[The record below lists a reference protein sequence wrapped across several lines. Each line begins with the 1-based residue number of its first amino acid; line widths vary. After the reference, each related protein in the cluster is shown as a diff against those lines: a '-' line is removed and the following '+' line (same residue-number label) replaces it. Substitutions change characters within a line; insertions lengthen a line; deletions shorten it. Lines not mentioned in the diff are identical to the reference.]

1 LRFPL
6 HKKGIKPKEYIKV
19 IVAICDMIDIEQMK
33 KLKTK
38 NPIIIL
44 GFPGT
49 GLVGSVAATQLVE
62 VLDLEFIGYITSPE
76 FAPLAAIH
84 EYMPLPAARI
94 HYSEKYN
101 LMVILSEMSIPVA
114 SSQELAQ
121 KILEYVKKIGAQEII
136 TLGGISMHEGPDLV
150 YAISTDKKVTNEII
164 KNNIA
169 KPIKEGAT
177 TGVTGILLALGTVLK
192 FPMVSFLAE
201 ASEDH
206 LDPKAASNV
215 LKALE
220 KKLGIKIDTKIL
232 DDEAK
237 DLEKELRGKMVKS
250 KVAIK
255 KPIGSMYG

>member
-1 LRFPL
+1 
-6 HKKGIKPKEYIKV
+6 
-19 IVAICDMIDIEQMK
+19 M
-33 KLKTK
+33 
-38 NPIIIL
+38 
-44 GFPGT
+44 
-49 GLVGSVAATQLVE
+49 
-62 VLDLEFIGYITSPE
+62 
-76 FAPLAAIH
+76 
-84 EYMPLPAARI
+84 
-94 HYSEKYN
+94 
-101 LMVILSEMSIPVA
+101 
-114 SSQELAQ
+114 
-121 KILEYVKKIGAQEII
+121 
-136 TLGGISMHEGPDLV
+136 
-150 YAISTDKKVTNEII
+150 
-164 KNNIA
+164 
-169 KPIKEGAT
+169 
-177 TGVTGILLALGTVLK
+177 K

>member
-136 TLGGISMHEGPDLV
+136 TLC
-150 YAISTDKKVTNEII
+150 
-164 KNNIA
+164 NI
-169 KPIKEGAT
+169 
-177 TGVTGILLALGTVLK
+177 
-192 FPMVSFLAE
+192 
-201 ASEDH
+201 
-206 LDPKAASNV
+206 N
-215 LKALE
+215 
-220 KKLGIKIDTKIL
+220 
-232 DDEAK
+232 
-237 DLEKELRGKMVKS
+237 
-250 KVAIK
+250 
-255 KPIGSMYG
+255 